1 MVREPIALEIITPDV
16 TEAVVRAQTELGVGS
31 DQLRVE
37 VLEEGEPVSGLP
49 ARVRISLQ
57 DSEAS
62 AHDSDIDIVLQVV
75 SDLLSHIG
83 VEADISIGQGE
94 SVDIELGPPILVD
107 IHGEDLSILIG
118 RRGARLDALQF
129 IVRAIVAR
137 TLGRRANLFVD
148 VAGYNM
154 IREQQLQRL
163 ANRIAD
169 QVVQQGRPIELEPM
183 SPRERRV
190 VHIAL
195 EGYPQVVTASS
206 GEGDQRRVTISPHS

>member
-1 MVREPIALEIITPDV
+1 M
-16 TEAVVRAQTELGVGS
+16 
-31 DQLRVE
+31 
-37 VLEEGEPVSGLP
+37 
-49 ARVRISLQ
+49 
-57 DSEAS
+57 
-62 AHDSDIDIVLQVV
+62 
-75 SDLLSHIG
+75 
-83 VEADISIGQGE
+83 
-94 SVDIELGPPILVD
+94 VDIQ
-107 IHGEDLSILIG
+107 GEDLSILIG